1 MPVPHGAPAGQP
13 VVQVAS
19 WDLGAL
25 RALGLRLHGRAT
37 VIPAREV
44 RTLMGMPETTL
55 VVLDA
60 QAPELD
66 LLDAAETLLSSMATV
81 VVWGASRAQRAALA
95 SAPGTRRWVHV
106 PAETSARELAELVST
121 MLQ

>member
-1 MPVPHGAPAGQP
+1 MLA

-25 RALGLRLHGRAT
+25 RALGLRLHGRAS
-37 VIPAREV
+37 VVPV
-44 RTLMGMPETTL
+44 RDVRALTRVSSTTL

-66 LLDAAETLLSSMATV
+66 LHDAAETLLASRATV
-81 VVWGASRAQRAALA
+81 VVWGASRALRDTL
-95 SAPGTRRWVHV
+95 SKTHGTRGWVHV

-121 MLQ
+121 MLA